1 MYAVDEDD
9 GENAEESTENDE
21 DLQAWCLLEESQNEQ
36 WQEVISKHNKR
47 NVKKAN
53 PASLLRVEN
62 NHNSNPKKIVEETDK
77 WVKVRV
83 AMDSGAA
90 GHVMPEAMFP
100 MLSLSA
106 KRHQKKLVAANGEQ
120 SKHLGEKNPIQD
132 KRANPDVHNIQKCK

>member
-9 GENAEESTENDE
+9 GENAEESTENEE
-21 DLQAWCLLEESQNEQ
+21 DLQAWCLLEESENEQ

-62 NHNSNPKKIVEETDK
+62 NHNSNPKKIVEVTDK
-77 WVKVRV
+77 WMKVRV
-83 AMDSGAA
+83 AMDSRAA
-90 GHVMPEAMFP
+90 GHVMPVVMFP
-100 MLSLSA
+100 HVKLER
-106 KRHQKKLVAANGEQ
+106 KTTPKKYVAANGEQ

-132 KRANPDVHNIQKCK
+132 KRGNPDVHNIQKCK